1 MSKEAEVK
9 PIAELV
15 AQAARVCEARGH
27 GGLWPCKENCI
38 VCGLAEAL
46 ESQAERIAES
56 EVHVTLLE
64 GVIHEHDLEL
74 TRGYTKA
81 PATTPLATTIWCEPT
96 REREEKDEQSAP
108 TAEKGKP
115 MRWTMTTPGYGY
127 AYAWRNGPRWSLDHL
142 RHGRILG
149 FLRTLWFTLVLGHI
163 SESCQEC
170 GRPYLLWWA
179 DNELY
184 DAVTG
189 LGARGGCS
197 PGLFCLD
204 CFDRKAR
211 KQGVTL
217 RWKPEIHE

>member
-1 MSKEAEVK
+1 
-9 PIAELV
+9 
-15 AQAARVCEARGH
+15 
-27 GGLWPCKENCI
+27 
-38 VCGLAEAL
+38 
-46 ESQAERIAES
+46 
-56 EVHVTLLE
+56 
-64 GVIHEHDLEL
+64 
-74 TRGYTKA
+74 
-81 PATTPLATTIWCEPT
+81 
-96 REREEKDEQSAP
+96 
-108 TAEKGKP
+108 

-189 LGARGGCS
+189 LGAKGGS
-197 PGLFCLD
+197 TPGLFCLD

-211 KQGVTL
+211 EKGIRL
-217 RWKPEIHE
+217 RWKPESA